1 MTTPEDPGTT
11 DPRTT
16 NLGITGPGTTDPGIT
31 GPGTTDLGITDS
43 GITDPSR
50 TGQEPPLVL
59 TPPEPVPPV
68 RASQASGLVPL
79 DEATRTEMTRRA
91 AEYIGS
97 IEGLDPRSPEF
108 AGRVGEIAALGA
120 GEMRSAAQQ
129 SNRMLDRTVRSLGAG
144 APGGDP
150 QARVGA
156 SLVELRRTVEDL
168 NPRATPAKGFKGF
181 LAKLPG
187 GNRLRDHVATYASS
201 QATLNRIVGA
211 LRGGQDELRR
221 DNAALETE
229 RARLWETMGRLQEYA
244 VLTEALDAAVEQR
257 IARTPDPARADA
269 LRADL
274 LFPVRQ
280 KHQDVLTQLAVC
292 AQGHLA
298 MDVVRRNNEE
308 LIKGVERAATTTLAA
323 LRIAVMLASAL
334 ENQRKVTEQVNA
346 LRSTTEDLIRGNAG
360 MLATQAGEI
369 QRIAADPAVGA
380 ETLRAA
386 FQQIYRTL
394 DAIDTYKARAT
405 ESMAATVESLTAE
418 LQEASAHLERGRRA
432 NALEGGTPS

>member
-1 MTTPEDPGTT
+1 MTTPEDPRTT

-16 NLGITGPGTTDPGIT
+16 DLGITGPR
-31 GPGTTDLGITDS
+31 TTDLGITDS

-59 TPPEPVPPV
+59 TPPAPVPPI

-168 NPRATPAKGFKGF
+168 NPRTSPAKGFKGF

-201 QATLNRIVGA
+201 QTTLNRIVGA

-432 NALEGGTPS
+432 NALEGGALS